1 MRIEVEWGATKAKT
15 NLGKH
20 RISFE
25 EATSAFYDAL
35 SVTIADPDHS
45 VNESRFLL
53 IGATTTRR
61 LVVDEYESSMQG
73 GRPAKNEQ
81 AMKKANSDEM
91 RPEYDFSSGVRG
103 KYLPRLA
110 KGANV
115 VVLDRDMA
123 KVFPSSKA
131 VNDALRVLAEA
142 GRRHR

>member
-1 MRIEVEWGATKAKT
+1 M
-15 NLGKH
+15 L
-20 RISFE
+20 
-25 EATSAFYDAL
+25 
-35 SVTIADPDHS
+35 
-45 VNESRFLL
+45 
-53 IGATTTRR
+53 
-61 LVVDEYESSMQG
+61 DEYALSMQG

-81 AMKKANSDEM
+81 AMKKADSDEM
-91 RPEYDFSSGVRG
+91 RKEYDFSSGIRG

-142 GRRHR
+142 GRRHGKAKGNTRGI